1 MTHDLYLQVQEV
13 NIVEGPKTI
22 SRNFVPFAF
31 LVAQSSTCSVS
42 TALLWFNLLR
52 SLGQKQIPVVRL
64 WYGTGRVE
72 APRDYGAERGA
83 IVRSWCGAELGYL
96 QSNITVRNEARSLAV
111 RLWYGTRDVL
121 AGDITVRNGVVDLI
135 QSSKKISEAGL
146 EVVFGDDGDT

>member
-31 LVAQSSTCSVS
+31 FVAKSSTCSVS

-52 SLGQKQIPVVRL
+52 SLGQKRIPVVRL

-96 QSNITVRNEARSLAV
+96 QSNITVRN
-111 RLWYGTRDVL
+111 
-121 AGDITVRNGVVDLI
+121 GVIGLT

-146 EVVFGDDGDT
+146 EVVFGDDGDA

>member
-52 SLGQKQIPVVRL
+52 SLGQKQIPDVRL
-64 WYGTGRVE
+64 RCGTVCLEVLCAYDG
-72 APRDYGAERGA
+72 ERRTA
-83 IVRSWCGAELGYL
+83 LCGEIMA
-96 QSNITVRNEARSLAV
+96 
-111 RLWYGTRDVL
+111 
-121 AGDITVRNGVVDLI
+121 RNGEC
-135 QSSKKISEAGL
+135 SCR
-146 EVVFGDDGDT
+146 